1 MSPIGRIFLVLN
13 LILSAVFLG
22 WASNSLAQT
31 EDFRGQLDEAKQMA
45 SDREAELTSEIEDLN
60 TRLRDKE
67 QEASQFREERD
78 SRQDTV
84 NSLETQLAAAKSEKE
99 KLLGDVTAIQ
109 ATLGDYQGTIDRLS
123 SEKDQANQRREEAE
137 ASQRDAVGAQEA
149 AQQAERDAIA
159 AQQELE
165 RQIADLEVAQTEL
178 TTQVEKLD
186 THLAVIQEQTGV
198 AIDDILAPKKVDG
211 AVLAVDASTGLVML
225 NVGAEDGVKRGYSF
239 DVWSGNQYKG
249 QVQVM
254 NVQPGMCS
262 ALIKSPVEGAT
273 IGQGDLASTRML

>member
-31 EDFRGQLDEAKQMA
+31 EDFKVQLAEANKMSA
-45 SDREAELTSEIEDLN
+45 AEKVQLEGEIEDLK
-60 TRLRDKE
+60 TRLRAKE
-67 QEASQFREERD
+67 QEASDHREQRD
-78 SRQDTV
+78 RAQDTV
-84 NSLETQLAAAKSEKE
+84 NSLETQLAAAKGEKE

-109 ATLGDYQGTIDRLS
+109 ATLGDYQSTIDRLS
-123 SEKDQANQRREEAE
+123 SEKDQASQRREEAE
-137 ASQRDAVGAQEA
+137 AAQRDAIAAQEA
-149 AQQAERDAIA
+149 AETAERDAIA
-159 AQQELE
+159 AQQELD
-165 RQIADLEVAQTEL
+165 RRLADLEVARTEL
-178 TTQVEKLD
+178 QATVQKLE
-186 THLAVIQEQTGV
+186 THLAVIQERTDV
-198 AIDDILAPKKVDG
+198 SIADILAPAKVDG

-225 NVGAEDGVKRGYSF
+225 NVGSEDGVKRGYSF
-239 DVWSGNQYKG
+239 DVWSGSQYKG

-273 IGQGDLASTRML
+273 IRQGDLASTRML